1 MISDEVLNL
10 LNDFDDKIESYIK
23 ELPKNY
29 LSTTDTLNSYL
40 DTLSN
45 KTNTLSRYTNVP
57 KEFSAY
63 NSSILNFSILTQEY
77 INNLISN
84 YSNNDY
90 YSFAKNGLTDF
101 RSYLKEVNSLRKQ
114 MDSLLFKN
122 MEV

>member
-1 MISDEVLNL
+1 MYQKSFLQ
-10 LNDFDDKIESYIK
+10 
-23 ELPKNY
+23 
-29 LSTTDTLNSYL
+29 
-40 DTLSN
+40 
-45 KTNTLSRYTNVP
+45 
-57 KEFSAY
+57 Y